1 MLTFALDVTG
11 GSVSYAII
19 RSGGLQYRV
28 SEGDTIRVP
37 RMREEVGRAVKV
49 DDVLAVSREGRLTVG
64 RPLVDGVSVSAE
76 IVGHGR
82 GKKVIVF
89 KKKRRKG
96 YQVKKGHRQDY
107 TELRILGIGS

>member
-1 MLTFALDVTG
+1 MSEIEVEGRL
-11 GSVSYAII
+11 SYAII

-28 SEGDTIRVP
+28 SEGDIVRVP
-37 RMREEVGRAVKV
+37 RIRADVGQSVTIGE
-49 DDVLAVSREGRLTVG
+49 VLAVSDGGKLAVG
-64 RPLVDGVSVSAE
+64 TPLVEGASVTAE
-76 IVGHGR
+76 LVGHGK

-107 TELRILGIGS
+107 TELRITGIAS